1 MLRALRLRLSNAR
14 AEEKKAR
21 LRVRRLEAQVETVSK
36 QLGGRPTSAAV
47 SGETPAPAGGDS
59 GYRGEAS
66 SHESAPRAVDSVGGS
81 KFSVIDTSIM
91 SMLPEGWSSAVDQ
104 NTGKTYFYND
114 LTGAV
119 QWTAPSGGSFD
130 LRPQVSVDMRN
141 ASLTESAAQPAHA
154 APSVGS
160 EANRAAFLPQPAPT
174 EKPAHTSVFDRL
186 TDHRFYTGAHKSRF
200 DEDGK
205 GKALHSPRKMGQR
218 GTHFNVSSTYKGNT
232 NTGTNEKFQ
241 CTSEFLVRN
250 VANAGRWNNEHKGD
264 AWKVR
269 PQTHLIL

>member
-1 MLRALRLRLSNAR
+1 M
-14 AEEKKAR
+14 
-21 LRVRRLEAQVETVSK
+21 
-36 QLGGRPTSAAV
+36 
-47 SGETPAPAGGDS
+47 
-59 GYRGEAS
+59 
-66 SHESAPRAVDSVGGS
+66 
-81 KFSVIDTSIM
+81 IDTSTM

-205 GKALHSPRKMGQR
+205 GKALHSPRKWGSAGLTLTFLRLIRETQTLGRTKSSSARPSSSCGTWQTQGAGTTSTR
-218 GTHFNVSSTYKGNT
+218 GT
-232 NTGTNEKFQ
+232 
-241 CTSEFLVRN
+241 R
-250 VANAGRWNNEHKGD
+250 GR
-264 AWKVR
+264 
-269 PQTHLIL
+269 